1 MYSKDGE
8 NYFIVDAHLHMWD
21 GSDANQRNVHG
32 AQFIECFYDYHR
44 NLSPEE
50 YVWPFEKY
58 QKYTEEDFM
67 TDIFDNGYADHA
79 IFNPAAL
86 NDFYVNGFSRDLA
99 WDMAQRNPDRL
110 TYNHNF
116 DPRNGE
122 VGLRQLEEDAA
133 RYNLK
138 GIKLYTAEWHGDSRG
153 YKLSD
158 SWSYRYLEKCQELNI
173 KNIHVHKGPTIRP
186 LDRDAFDVSDVDHC
200 ATDFPDLNFIV

>member
-8 NYFIVDAHLHMWD
+8 DYFIVDAHLHMWD
-21 GSDANQRNVHG
+21 GSDENQKNVHG

-50 YVWPFEKY
+50 YVWDLKKY
-58 QKYTEEDFM
+58 QKYSEEDFM
-67 TDIFDNGYADHA
+67 TDIFDNGYVDHA

-86 NDFYVNGFSRDLA
+86 NDFYVNGFSRPLA
-99 WDMAQRNPDRL
+99 WEMAQRNPDRL

-122 VGLRQLEEDAA
+122 VGLKQLEEDAA
-133 RYNLK
+133 KYNLTGVK
-138 GIKLYTAEWHGDSRG
+138 VYTAEWHGDSRG

-158 SWSYRYLEKCQELNI
+158 PWAYR
-173 KNIHVHKGPTIRP
+173 
-186 LDRDAFDVSDVDHC
+186 
-200 ATDFPDLNFIV
+200 